1 MTFRQKLLLLFAAT
15 VLLCVAVISASVY
28 STIRRRFEQADQDR
42 ANAVAAQFRSEFGR
56 RGLEVSRKVESVAA
70 SETVQHIA
78 LEMNRGAADSG
89 GYVGQAHTL
98 AGQQHLDFL
107 ELVDYRGAIL
117 SSAQW
122 QAKFGYPE
130 AAISQ
135 TTISQATPPQAM
147 PAQTTLA
154 QATTPA
160 PAVPAGAFLKREEL
174 PDGATLGLFAVRVA
188 RVGEQPLYVIG
199 GERLDQGFLSTLDI
213 PTGTRVLLYQNLDA
227 KWNPK
232 SLLDLNG
239 PAAGVDQI
247 APLVAQV
254 RDTLEESQR
263 VIHWTSDSADAEVFH
278 AIPLTGPIFSAT
290 IQGSLNQGSPNQGSL
305 NQSPRNQSPAN
316 QSPANQQLMGVLL
329 VGSSRRPLIELQR
342 QIVSTAML
350 VGGAGIFVAVLA
362 SLWFAARVT
371 RPVVSLAEA
380 ARRVAA
386 GDLGAK
392 VEVESSD
399 ELGEL
404 AAAFNRMTEDLVQQ
418 KDRTL
423 QAERVAA
430 WRELARRLAH
440 ELKNPLFPLQV
451 TVENLMR
458 AKQKSP
464 EMFEEVFHE
473 GTATLLAEINN
484 LKTIIGRFS
493 EFSKMPQ
500 PQRRPTQ
507 VNDVVRSVLRVFHAQ
522 LRDSDR
528 VTDRVTDKEKNKIA
542 VRIELAEALPEISAD
557 PDLLHRALQNLVLN
571 AIDAMPQGGELAIRT
586 RTLDDRIELSVS
598 DTGSGLTQEEC
609 GRLFT
614 PYYTTKQHGTGLGL
628 AIVQSVVSDHGGKI
642 SVQST
647 KEKGTT
653 FRIELPCDFSA
664 YSASLR

>member
-1 MTFRQKLLLLFAAT
+1 MSFRQKLLLLFATT
-15 VLLCVAVISASVY
+15 VLLCVAVISVSVY
-28 STIRRRFEQADQDR
+28 STIRHSFEQADQDR
-42 ANAVAAQFRSEFGR
+42 ANAVAAQFQSEFQR
-56 RGLEVSRKVESVAA
+56 RGQEVARKVESVAA
-70 SETVQHIA
+70 SETVQRVA
-78 LEMNRGAADSG
+78 LDMNRGATDAG
-89 GYVGQAHTL
+89 EYVGEARRL
-98 AGQQHLDFL
+98 AGQQQLDFL
-107 ELVDYRGAIL
+107 ELVDSRGTIL

-130 AAISQ
+130 TAI
-135 TTISQATPPQAM
+135 P
-147 PAQTTLA
+147 

-160 PAVPAGAFLKREEL
+160 AGPAGAFLKREDL
-174 PDGATLGLFAVRVA
+174 PDGPTLGLFALRVA

-213 PTGTRVLLYQNLDA
+213 PAGTRVLLYQNLDA

-232 SLLDLNG
+232 LLLDLNG
-239 PAAGVDQI
+239 PAAGVDRI

-254 RDTLEESQR
+254 RDTQQESHG

-278 AIPLTGPIFSAT
+278 AIPLTGPFFNAANQSAA
-290 IQGSLNQGSPNQGSL
+290 NQGS
-305 NQSPRNQSPAN
+305 
-316 QSPANQQLMGVLL
+316 ANQQLMGILL
-329 VGSSRRPLIELQR
+329 VGSSRRPLIELER

-350 VGGAGIFVAVLA
+350 VGGVGILVAILA

-386 GDLGAK
+386 GDLNAK
-392 VEVESSD
+392 VDVESSD

-404 AAAFNRMTEDLVQQ
+404 AASFNRMTEDLLQQ

-464 EMFEEVFHE
+464 EVFEEVFQE
-473 GTATLLAEINN
+473 GTATLLSEINN
-484 LKTIIGRFS
+484 LKAIIGRFS

-500 PQRRPTQ
+500 PQHQPTQ
-507 VNDVVRSVLRVFHAQ
+507 VNDVVASVLRVFHAQ
-522 LRDSDR
+522 LQA
-528 VTDRVTDKEKNKIA
+528 KNQIT
-542 VRIELAEALPEISAD
+542 VHTQLDEALPEISAD

-571 AIDAMPQGGELAIRT
+571 AIDAMPQGGELTIRT
-586 RTLDDRIELSVS
+586 RAVGDRIEVSVS

-642 SVQST
+642 SVEST

-653 FRIELPCDFSA
+653 FRIELPCA
-664 YSASLR
+664 AQA

>member
-1 MTFRQKLLLLFAAT
+1 MSFRKKLLLLFAAT
-15 VLLCVAVISASVY
+15 VLLCVAVISVSVY
-28 STIRRRFEQADQDR
+28 STIRSSFEQANQDR
-42 ANAVAAQFRSEFGR
+42 ANAVAAQFRSEFQR
-56 RGLEVSRKVESVAA
+56 RGLEVARKVESVAA
-70 SETVQHIA
+70 SEPVQRIA
-78 LEMNRGAADSG
+78 LDMNRGATDFG
-89 GYVGQAHTL
+89 EYVSEAHAL
-98 AGQQHLDFL
+98 AGQQQLDFL
-107 ELVDYRGAIL
+107 ELVDNRGTIL

-130 AAISQ
+130 AAVAE
-135 TTISQATPPQAM
+135 ATN
-147 PAQTTLA
+147 PAA
-154 QATTPA
+154 AA
-160 PAVPAGAFLKREEL
+160 PAGAFLKREEL

-239 PAAGVDQI
+239 PAAGVDKI
-247 APLVAQV
+247 APLVEQV
-254 RDTLEESQR
+254 RDTLQESQR
-263 VIHWTSDSADAEVFH
+263 VIRWTSDSADAEVFH
-278 AIPLTGPIFSAT
+278 AIPLTGPNLTST
-290 IQGSLNQGSPNQGSL
+290 
-305 NQSPRNQSPAN
+305 NQSGAN
-316 QSPANQQLMGVLL
+316 PQLMGVLL

-350 VGGAGIFVAVLA
+350 VGGAGILVAVLA

-386 GDLGAK
+386 GDLGTK

-404 AAAFNRMTEDLVQQ
+404 AASFNRMTEDLAQQ

-473 GTATLLAEINN
+473 GTATLLAEIDN

-507 VNDVVRSVLRVFHAQ
+507 VNDVVRSVLRVFNAQ
-522 LRDSDR
+522 LQHGQLQ
-528 VTDRVTDKEKNKIA
+528 EKNQIA
-542 VRIELAEALPEISAD
+542 VRTELADALPGISAD
-557 PDLLHRALQNLVLN
+557 PDLVHRALQNLVLN

-586 RTLDDRIELSVS
+586 ATLGDRVEISVS

-609 GRLFT
+609 ERLFT

-642 SVQST
+642 SVEST

-653 FRIELPCDFSA
+653 FRIELPSEPQ
-664 YSASLR
+664 LWQTGQT

>member
-15 VLLCVAVISASVY
+15 VLVCVAVISASVY
-28 STIRRRFEQADQDR
+28 STIRRTFEQADQVR
-42 ANAVAAQFRSEFGR
+42 ANAVAAQFRSEFQR
-56 RGLEVSRKVESVAA
+56 RGLEVARKVESVAA

-78 LEMNRGAADSG
+78 LDMSRGATNPG
-89 GYVGQAHTL
+89 EYVGEAHTL
-98 AGQQHLDFL
+98 ARQQQLDFL
-107 ELVDYRGAIL
+107 ELVDDRGAIL

-130 AAISQ
+130 AALP
-135 TTISQATPPQAM
+135 QATP
-147 PAQTTLA
+147 
-154 QATTPA
+154 PA

-199 GERLDQGFLSTLDI
+199 GERLDQGFLATLDI
-213 PTGTRVLLYQNLDA
+213 PAGTRVLLYQNLDPG
-227 KWNPK
+227 WNPK

-254 RDTLEESQR
+254 RDTLQESQR

-290 IQGSLNQGSPNQGSL
+290 NQGSLNQGSL
-305 NQSPRNQSPAN
+305 NQSPAAN
-316 QSPANQQLMGVLL
+316 QSPVNQQLMGVLL

-342 QIVSTAML
+342 RIVSTAML

-386 GDLGAK
+386 GDLNAK

-404 AAAFNRMTEDLVQQ
+404 AASFNRMTEDLVQQ

-451 TVENLMR
+451 TVENLVR

-500 PQRRPTQ
+500 PQRRPTH
-507 VNDVVRSVLRVFHAQ
+507 VNDVVRSVLRVFQAQ
-522 LRDSDR
+522 LQ
-528 VTDRVTDKEKNKIA
+528 EKNQIA
-542 VRIELAEALPEISAD
+542 VRTTLAEALPEISAD
-557 PDLLHRALQNLVLN
+557 PELLHRALQNLVLN
-571 AIDAMPQGGELAIRT
+571 AIDALPQGGELAIRT
-586 RTLDDRIELSVS
+586 RNLGDRIELSVS

-642 SVQST
+642 SVEST

-653 FRIELPCDFSA
+653 FRIELPYEPQPWQFGQI
-664 YSASLR
+664 

>member
-1 MTFRQKLLLLFAAT
+1 MSFRKKLLLLFAAT
-15 VLLCVAVISASVY
+15 ILLCVAVISASVY
-28 STIRRRFEQADQDR
+28 STIRRSFEQANQDR
-42 ANAVAAQFRSEFGR
+42 ANAVAAQFRSEFQR
-56 RGLEVSRKVESVAA
+56 RGSEVVRKVESVAG
-70 SETVQHIA
+70 SETVQRIA
-78 LEMNRGAADSG
+78 LDMNRGATDFG
-89 GYVGQAHTL
+89 EYVNEAHAL
-98 AGQQHLDFL
+98 AGQQQLDFL
-107 ELVDYRGAIL
+107 ELVDNRGTIL

-130 AAISQ
+130 AAI
-135 TTISQATPPQAM
+135 PQA
-147 PAQTTLA
+147 PTPE
-154 QATTPA
+154 ATTPGA
-160 PAVPAGAFLKREEL
+160 TTSAAAGPAGAFLKREEL

-213 PTGTRVLLYQNLDA
+213 PAGTRVLLYQNLDA
-227 KWNPK
+227 KWNSK

-239 PAAGVDQI
+239 PAAGADKI
-247 APLVAQV
+247 APLVAKV
-254 RDTLEESQR
+254 RDTLQESQS

-278 AIPLTGPIFSAT
+278 AIPLTGPVFNAV
-290 IQGSLNQGSPNQGSL
+290 NQSTPNQSSTT
-305 NQSPRNQSPAN
+305 QRDP
-316 QSPANQQLMGVLL
+316 NQQLMGILL

-342 QIVSTAML
+342 QVISTAML
-350 VGGAGIFVAVLA
+350 VGGIGLLVAVLA

-404 AAAFNRMTEDLVQQ
+404 AASFNRMTEDLAQQ
-418 KDRTL
+418 RDRTL

-458 AKQKSP
+458 AKQKAP

-484 LKTIIGRFS
+484 LKTIIARFS
-493 EFSKMPQ
+493 EFSRMPQ
-500 PQRRPTQ
+500 PQRQPTQ

-522 LRDSDR
+522 LR
-528 VTDRVTDKEKNKIA
+528 VNDKEKNQIA
-542 VRIELAEALPEISAD
+542 VHTELADALPEISAD

-571 AIDAMPQGGELAIRT
+571 AIDAMPQGGDLTIRT
-586 RTLDDRIELSVS
+586 ATLGDRIALSVS
-598 DTGSGLTQEEC
+598 DTGCGLTQEEC

-642 SVQST
+642 SVEST

-664 YSASLR
+664 PSASLR

>member
-1 MTFRQKLLLLFAAT
+1 MSFRKKLLLLFAAT

-28 STIRRRFEQADQDR
+28 STIRRSFEQANQDR
-42 ANAVAAQFRSEFGR
+42 ANAIVAQFRSEFQR
-56 RGLEVSRKVESVAA
+56 RGSDVVRKIESVAA
-70 SETVQHIA
+70 GETVQRIA
-78 LEMNRGAADSG
+78 LDINRGATDSG
-89 GYVGQAHTL
+89 EYVSAAHTL
-98 AGQQHLDFL
+98 ASQQQLDFL
-107 ELVDYRGAIL
+107 ELVDYRGTIL

-130 AAISQ
+130 AAI
-135 TTISQATPPQAM
+135 P
-147 PAQTTLA
+147 
-154 QATTPA
+154 QATTPQAAAA
-160 PAVPAGAFLKREEL
+160 PPGAFLKREEL
-174 PDGATLGLFAVRVA
+174 PDGATLGLFALRTA

-213 PTGTRVLLYQNLDA
+213 PTGTRVLLYQNLDT

-239 PAAGVDQI
+239 PAAGADKI

-254 RDTLEESQR
+254 RETLQESQS
-263 VIHWTSDSADAEVFH
+263 VIRGTSDPADAEVFQ
-278 AIPLTGPIFSAT
+278 AIPLTGPTFIPA
-290 IQGSLNQGSPNQGSL
+290 IQDSTNQGS
-305 NQSPRNQSPAN
+305 
-316 QSPANQQLMGVLL
+316 ANQQLMGVLL

-342 QIVSTAML
+342 RVVSTAML
-350 VGGAGIFVAVLA
+350 VGGAGILVAVLA

-386 GDLGAK
+386 GDLNAK

-404 AAAFNRMTEDLVQQ
+404 AASFNRMTEDLVQQ

-493 EFSKMPQ
+493 EFSRMPQ

-507 VNDVVRSVLRVFHAQ
+507 VNDVVHSVLRVFHAQ
-522 LRDSDR
+522 LQIN
-528 VTDRVTDKEKNKIA
+528 DKNQIA
-542 VRIELAEALPEISAD
+542 VHTALDETLPEISAD

-571 AIDAMPQGGELAIRT
+571 AIDAMPQGGELTIRT
-586 RTLDDRIELSVS
+586 ANLGDRIDISVS
-598 DTGSGLTQEEC
+598 DTGSGLSQEEC

-642 SVQST
+642 SVEST

-653 FRIELPCDFSA
+653 FRIELP
-664 YSASLR
+664 REPQPWQTGQN

>member
-1 MTFRQKLLLLFAAT
+1 MSFRKKLLLLFAAT

-28 STIRRRFEQADQDR
+28 STIRHSFEQADQDR
-42 ANAVAAQFRSEFGR
+42 ANAVAAQFRSEFQR
-56 RGLEVSRKVESVAA
+56 RGSEVARKVEAAAA
-70 SETVQHIA
+70 SDTAQRIA
-78 LEMNRGAADSG
+78 LDMNRGATDSS
-89 GYVGQAHTL
+89 GYVGDARAL
-98 AGQQHLDFL
+98 ASQQQLDFL
-107 ELVDYRGAIL
+107 ELVDPGGTIV

-130 AAISQ
+130 AAIP
-135 TTISQATPPQAM
+135 QATI
-147 PAQTTLA
+147 TETK
-154 QATTPA
+154 TPMA
-160 PAVPAGAFLKREEL
+160 AVPAAAFLKREEL
-174 PDGATLGLFAVRVA
+174 PDGATLGLFAIRVA

-227 KWNPK
+227 KWNPQ

-239 PAAGVDQI
+239 PAAGVDKI
-247 APLVAQV
+247 APLVARV
-254 RDTLEESQR
+254 RDTLQESQG

-278 AIPLTGPIFSAT
+278 AIPLTGPVFSAPHQST
-290 IQGSLNQGSPNQGSL
+290 QSQSAANQGG
-305 NQSPRNQSPAN
+305 
-316 QSPANQQLMGVLL
+316 ANQQLMGVLL

-342 QIVSTAML
+342 RVISTAML

-371 RPVVSLAEA
+371 RPVVSLAQA

-404 AAAFNRMTEDLVQQ
+404 AASFNRMTEDLVQQ

-451 TVENLMR
+451 TVENLLR

-507 VNDVVRSVLRVFHAQ
+507 VNDLVRSVLRVFHAQ
-522 LRDSDR
+522 LQ
-528 VTDRVTDKEKNKIA
+528 EKNQIA
-542 VRIELAEALPEISAD
+542 VRPELADELPEISVD

-571 AIDAMPQGGELAIRT
+571 AIDAMPQGGELTIRT
-586 RTLDDRIELSVS
+586 ATLGDRFEISVS

-642 SVQST
+642 SVAST

-653 FRIELPCDFSA
+653 FRIELPCEPQRSA
-664 YSASLR
+664 GVLAGHDGG

>member
-1 MTFRQKLLLLFAAT
+1 MSFRKKLLLLFAAT

-28 STIRRRFEQADQDR
+28 STIRRSFEQADQDR
-42 ANAVAAQFRSEFGR
+42 ANAVAAQFRSEFQR
-56 RGLEVSRKVESVAA
+56 RGSEVARKVESVAR

-78 LEMNRGAADSG
+78 LDMNRGIGDSG
-89 GYVGQAHTL
+89 EYVSEARSL
-98 AGQQHLDFL
+98 ASQQQLDFL
-107 ELVDYRGAIL
+107 ELVDNRGTIL

-130 AAISQ
+130 AAIPL
-135 TTISQATPPQAM
+135 ATG
-147 PAQTTLA
+147 
-154 QATTPA
+154 
-160 PAVPAGAFLKREEL
+160 PAGAFLKREEL
-174 PDGATLGLFAVRVA
+174 PDSATLGLFAVRVA
-188 RVGEQPLYVIG
+188 NVGEQPLYVIG

-213 PTGTRVLLYQNLDA
+213 PAGTHVLLYQNLDA

-239 PAAGVDQI
+239 PAAGADKI
-247 APLVAQV
+247 APLVAKV
-254 RDTLEESQR
+254 RDTLQESQG

-278 AIPLTGPIFSAT
+278 AIPLTGPASTATGQSA
-290 IQGSLNQGSPNQGSL
+290 
-305 NQSPRNQSPAN
+305 AN
-316 QSPANQQLMGVLL
+316 QSGANQQLMGVLL

-350 VGGAGIFVAVLA
+350 VGGAGILVAVLA

-392 VEVESSD
+392 VDVESSD

-464 EMFEEVFHE
+464 EIFEEVFHE

-507 VNDVVRSVLRVFHAQ
+507 VNDVVRSVLNVFQAQ
-522 LRDSDR
+522 LQGNDN
-528 VTDRVTDKEKNKIA
+528 EKSQIA
-542 VRIELAEALPEISAD
+542 VRTELDQALPEISAD

-571 AIDAMPQGGELAIRT
+571 AIDAMPQGGVLAIRSET
-586 RTLDDRIELSVS
+586 MGDWIELSVS

-642 SVQST
+642 SVEST

-653 FRIELPCDFSA
+653 FRIELPRDFSA

>member
-1 MTFRQKLLLLFAAT
+1 MSFRKKLLLLFAAT

-28 STIRRRFEQADQDR
+28 STIRRSFEQANQDR
-42 ANAVAAQFRSEFGR
+42 ANAIAAQFRSEFQR
-56 RGLEVSRKVESVAA
+56 RGLEVERKIESIAA
-70 SETVQHIA
+70 SEAVQRIA
-78 LEMNRGAADSG
+78 LDMNRGATDSG
-89 GYVGQAHTL
+89 EYVSEAHTL
-98 AGQQHLDFL
+98 AGQQQLDFL
-107 ELVDYRGAIL
+107 EFVDNRGTIL

-130 AAISQ
+130 AVI
-135 TTISQATPPQAM
+135 
-147 PAQTTLA
+147 PA
-154 QATTPA
+154 ATTPA
-160 PAVPAGAFLKREEL
+160 AAAPAGAFLKREEL

-213 PTGTRVLLYQNLDA
+213 PAGTRVLLYQNLDA

-239 PAAGVDQI
+239 PAAGADRI
-247 APLVAQV
+247 APLVARV
-254 RDTLEESQR
+254 RDMLQESQG

-278 AIPLTGPIFSAT
+278 AIPLTGPDLSRAK
-290 IQGSLNQGSPNQGSL
+290 
-305 NQSPRNQSPAN
+305 QSS
-316 QSPANQQLMGVLL
+316 ANQQLMGVLL

-342 QIVSTAML
+342 QVVSTAML
-350 VGGAGIFVAVLA
+350 VGGAGILVAVLA

-404 AAAFNRMTEDLVQQ
+404 AASFNRMTEDLVQQ

-473 GTATLLAEINN
+473 GTATLLAEIDN
-484 LKTIIGRFS
+484 LKAIIGRFS

-500 PQRRPTQ
+500 PQRQPTQ

-522 LRDSDR
+522 LQ
-528 VTDRVTDKEKNKIA
+528 EKNQIA
-542 VRIELAEALPEISAD
+542 VHTELADALPEISAD
-557 PDLLHRALQNLVLN
+557 LDLLHRALQNLVLN

-586 RTLDDRIELSVS
+586 GTLGDRIEISVS

-642 SVQST
+642 SVEST

-653 FRIELPCDFSA
+653 FRIELPCEPQPQTGQT
-664 YSASLR
+664 

>member
-1 MTFRQKLLLLFAAT
+1 MSFRKKLLLLFAAT

-28 STIRRRFEQADQDR
+28 STIRGSFEKADQDR
-42 ANAVAAQFRSEFGR
+42 ANAVAAQFRAEFQR
-56 RGLEVSRKVESVAA
+56 RGLEVARKVESVAA
-70 SETVQHIA
+70 SETVQRIA
-78 LEMNRGAADSG
+78 LDINRGATNFGD
-89 GYVGQAHTL
+89 YVGEARAL
-98 AGQQHLDFL
+98 AGQQQLDFL
-107 ELVDYRGAIL
+107 ELVDNRGTIL

-130 AAISQ
+130 AAISEF
-135 TTISQATPPQAM
+135 TT
-147 PAQTTLA
+147 A
-154 QATTPA
+154 QALTAAGAA
-160 PAVPAGAFLKREEL
+160 PGGAFLKREEL

-188 RVGEQPLYVIG
+188 RVGEQPLYAIG
-199 GERLDQGFLSTLDI
+199 GERLDQGFLATLEI
-213 PTGTRVLLYQNLDA
+213 PAGTRVLLYQNLDA
-227 KWNPK
+227 KWNPA

-239 PAAGVDQI
+239 PAAGVDNF
-247 APLVAQV
+247 APLVERV
-254 RDTLEESQR
+254 RNTLQESQD
-263 VIHWTSDSADAEVFH
+263 VIHWTADSADAEVFH
-278 AIPLTGPIFSAT
+278 GIPLTGS
-290 IQGSLNQGSPNQGSL
+290 NQNGAG
-305 NQSPRNQSPAN
+305 QSST
-316 QSPANQQLMGVLL
+316 NQQLMGVLL

-342 QIVSTAML
+342 QIVSTGLL
-350 VGGAGIFVAVLA
+350 VGGVGIIVAVLA

-371 RPVVSLAEA
+371 RPVVSLAQA

-386 GDLGAK
+386 GDFGAK

-404 AAAFNRMTEDLVQQ
+404 AASFNRMTEDLVAQ

-458 AKQKSP
+458 ARQKSP
-464 EMFEEVFHE
+464 EMFEEVFRE
-473 GTATLLAEINN
+473 GTATLLTEINH

-500 PQRRPTQ
+500 PERRPTQ
-507 VNDVVRSVLRVFHAQ
+507 VNDVVRSVLRVFQAQ
-522 LRDSDR
+522 LQ
-528 VTDRVTDKEKNKIA
+528 EKGQIA
-542 VRIELAEALPEISAD
+542 VHTELDEDLPEISAD

-571 AIDAMPQGGELAIRT
+571 AIDAMPQGGKLTIRT
-586 RTLDDRIELSVS
+586 ATLGERVEISVS
-598 DTGSGLTQEEC
+598 DTGSGLTPEEC
-609 GRLFT
+609 ERLFT

-642 SVQST
+642 TVEST

-653 FRIELPCDFSA
+653 FRIELP
-664 YSASLR
+664 RKPI

>member
-1 MTFRQKLLLLFAAT
+1 MSFRKKLLLLFAAT

-28 STIRRRFEQADQDR
+28 STIRRSFEQADQDR
-42 ANAVAAQFRSEFGR
+42 ANAVAAQFRSEFQR
-56 RGLEVSRKVESVAA
+56 RGSEVARKVESVAA
-70 SETVQHIA
+70 SEPVQRIA
-78 LEMNRGAADSG
+78 LDINRGATDSG
-89 GYVGQAHTL
+89 QYVGAAHTL
-98 AGQQHLDFL
+98 AGQQQLDFL
-107 ELVDYRGAIL
+107 ELVDSRGTIL

-130 AAISQ
+130 VAIPQ
-135 TTISQATPPQAM
+135 T
-147 PAQTTLA
+147 A

-160 PAVPAGAFLKREEL
+160 AAVPAGAFLKREEL
-174 PDGATLGLFAVRVA
+174 PDGPTLGLFAVRVA

-213 PTGTRVLLYQNLDA
+213 PAGTRVLLYQNLDA

-239 PAAGVDQI
+239 PAAGAGKI
-247 APLVAQV
+247 APLVAKV
-254 RDTLEESQR
+254 RDTLQESQD
-263 VIHWTSDSADAEVFH
+263 VIHWTSDAADAEVFH
-278 AIPLTGPIFSAT
+278 AIPLTGPIFSAVN
-290 IQGSLNQGSPNQGSL
+290 SNPSS
-305 NQSPRNQSPAN
+305 AN
-316 QSPANQQLMGVLL
+316 PSGANQQLMGTLL
-329 VGSSRRPLIELQR
+329 VGTSRRPLIELQR
-342 QIVSTAML
+342 RVVSTAML
-350 VGGAGIFVAVLA
+350 VGGVGILVSVLA

-392 VEVESSD
+392 VDVESSD

-404 AAAFNRMTEDLVQQ
+404 AASFNRMTEDLAQQ

-473 GTATLLAEINN
+473 GTATLLAEIDN
-484 LKTIIGRFS
+484 LKTIVGRFS
-493 EFSKMPQ
+493 EFSRMPQ
-500 PQRRPTQ
+500 PQRQPTQ
-507 VNDVVRSVLRVFHAQ
+507 LNDVVRSVLRVFHAQ
-522 LRDSDR
+522 LQ
-528 VTDRVTDKEKNKIA
+528 DKDKNQIA
-542 VRIELAEALPEISAD
+542 VHTELAEALPEISAD

-571 AIDAMPQGGELAIRT
+571 AIDAMPQGGELTIRT
-586 RTLDDRIELSVS
+586 GNLGDRVELLVS

-642 SVQST
+642 SVEST

-653 FRIELPCDFSA
+653 FRIELPCEPQRSA
-664 YSASLR
+664 GVLAGHDGA

>member
-1 MTFRQKLLLLFAAT
+1 MSFRKKLLLLFAAT

-28 STIRRRFEQADQDR
+28 STIRRSFEQASQDR
-42 ANAVAAQFRSEFGR
+42 ANAIAAQFRSEFQR
-56 RGLEVSRKVESVAA
+56 RGSEIARKVESVAA
-70 SETVQHIA
+70 GETVQHLA
-78 LEMNRGAADSG
+78 LDMNPGGTDSG
-89 GYVGQAHTL
+89 DYVSSPHTL
-98 AGQQHLDFL
+98 AGQQQLDFL
-107 ELVDYRGAIL
+107 ELVDNRGTIL

-130 AAISQ
+130 AAI
-135 TTISQATPPQAM
+135 PQA
-147 PAQTTLA
+147 AA
-154 QATTPA
+154 AR
-160 PAVPAGAFLKREEL
+160 AGAFLKREEL
-174 PDGATLGLFAVRVA
+174 PDGATLGLFAVQTA
-188 RVGEQPLYVIG
+188 RVGDQPLYVIG

-213 PTGTRVLLYQNLDA
+213 PTGTRVLLYQNLDT

-239 PAAGVDQI
+239 PAAGADKI

-254 RDTLEESQR
+254 RDSLQESQG

-278 AIPLTGPIFSAT
+278 AIPLTGPVLSSA
-290 IQGSLNQGSPNQGSL
+290 NQ
-305 NQSPRNQSPAN
+305 RPAN
-316 QSPANQQLMGVLL
+316 QSGANQRLMGVLL

-342 QIVSTAML
+342 QVVSTAML
-350 VGGAGIFVAVLA
+350 VGGAGILVAVLA

-386 GDLGAK
+386 GDLGTK

-404 AAAFNRMTEDLVQQ
+404 AASFNRMTEDLVQQ

-473 GTATLLAEINN
+473 GTATLLAEIDN
-484 LKTIIGRFS
+484 LKTIVGRFS
-493 EFSKMPQ
+493 EFSRMPQ
-500 PQRRPTQ
+500 PQRQPTQ
-507 VNDVVRSVLRVFHAQ
+507 VNEVVRSVLRVFHAQ
-522 LRDSDR
+522 LRGNDN
-528 VTDRVTDKEKNKIA
+528 DKEKNQISVHTK
-542 VRIELAEALPEISAD
+542 LAEALPEISAD

-571 AIDAMPQGGELAIRT
+571 AIDAMPQGGVLAIRT
-586 RTLDDRIELSVS
+586 ATLGDRIEISVS
-598 DTGSGLTQEEC
+598 DTGSGLTPEEC

-642 SVQST
+642 SVEST

-664 YSASLR
+664 HSASLR

>member
-1 MTFRQKLLLLFAAT
+1 MTFRKKLLLLFAAT
-15 VLLCVAVISASVY
+15 VLLCVGVISASVY
-28 STIRRRFEQADQDR
+28 STIRRSFERADQDR
-42 ANAVAAQFRSEFGR
+42 ANAVAAQFRSEFQR
-56 RGLEVSRKVESVAA
+56 RGQEVARKVESVAA
-70 SETVQHIA
+70 GETVQRIA
-78 LEMNRGAADSG
+78 LDMNRGATDSG
-89 GYVGQAHTL
+89 EHVSEARAL
-98 AGQQHLDFL
+98 AAQQQLDFL
-107 ELVDYRGAIL
+107 ELVDSRGTIL

-130 AAISQ
+130 AAV
-135 TTISQATPPQAM
+135 
-147 PAQTTLA
+147 PAAAGT
-154 QATTPA
+154 
-160 PAVPAGAFLKREEL
+160 AGAFLKREEL
-174 PDGATLGLFAVRVA
+174 PEGATLGLFAVRVA

-239 PAAGVDQI
+239 SAAGVDKI
-247 APLVAQV
+247 APLVAKV
-254 RDTLEESQR
+254 RDTLQESQG
-263 VIHWTSDSADAEVFH
+263 VIRWTADSADAEVFH
-278 AIPLTGPIFSAT
+278 AIPLTGPVLNSVNPSAPN
-290 IQGSLNQGSPNQGSL
+290 LNS
-305 NQSPRNQSPAN
+305 AN
-316 QSPANQQLMGVLL
+316 QNLTNQNLPNPSTANQQLLCVLL

-342 QIVSTAML
+342 QVVSTAML
-350 VGGAGIFVAVLA
+350 VGGVGILVAVLT

-371 RPVVSLAEA
+371 RPVESLAEA

-386 GDLGAK
+386 GDLATK

-404 AAAFNRMTEDLVQQ
+404 AASFNRMTEDLAQQ
-418 KDRTL
+418 KERTL

-473 GTATLLAEINN
+473 GTATLLAEIDN
-484 LKTIIGRFS
+484 LKTIVARFS

-500 PQRRPTQ
+500 PQRHSTQ
-507 VNDVVRSVLRVFHAQ
+507 VNEVVRSVLRVFHAQ
-522 LRDSDR
+522 LE
-528 VTDRVTDKEKNKIA
+528 EKNQIA
-542 VRIELAEALPEISAD
+542 VRTELADPLPEISAD

-571 AIDAMPQGGELAIRT
+571 AIDAMPQGGALTIRT
-586 RTLDDRIELSVS
+586 ATLGDRIEISVT
-598 DTGSGLTQEEC
+598 DTGSGLTPEEC

-642 SVQST
+642 SVEST
-647 KEKGTT
+647 KEKGTA

-664 YSASLR
+664 HSASLR

>member
-1 MTFRQKLLLLFAAT
+1 MSFRKKLLLLFSAT

-28 STIRRRFEQADQDR
+28 ETIRRSFEQANQER
-42 ANAVAAQFRSEFGR
+42 ANTIAAEFRSEFQR
-56 RGLEVSRKVESVAA
+56 RGSEVVRKVNVIAT

-78 LEMNRGAADSG
+78 LDMSRGTADTS
-89 GYVGQAHTL
+89 GYVSEARSL
-98 AGQQHLDFL
+98 AGQQQLDFL
-107 ELVDYRGAIL
+107 ELVDNRGVII

-122 QAKFGYPE
+122 EAKFGYPE
-130 AAISQ
+130 VVISE
-135 TTISQATPPQAM
+135 
-147 PAQTTLA
+147 
-154 QATTPA
+154 TTPREGTKSA
-160 PAVPAGAFLKREEL
+160 FVSTSEAFLKREEL
-174 PDGATLGLFAVRVA
+174 PDGATLGLFAVSASRVDQ
-188 RVGEQPLYVIG
+188 ESLYVIG

-213 PTGTRVLLYQNLDA
+213 PSGTRVMLYQNLDV
-227 KWNPK
+227 KWDAK

-239 PAAGVDQI
+239 PAAGAERI
-247 APLVAQV
+247 APLIAKV
-254 RDTLEESQR
+254 RETRQESQD
-263 VIHWTSDSADAEVFH
+263 VILWTSDPADAEVLH
-278 AIPLTGPIFSAT
+278 AIPLTGPTTIGDRRTTENHAAEKDTPNLSAPT
-290 IQGSLNQGSPNQGSL
+290 
-305 NQSPRNQSPAN
+305 
-316 QSPANQQLMGVLL
+316 QQLLGVLL
-329 VGSSRRPLIELQR
+329 VGSARRPLIELQR
-342 QIVSTAML
+342 QIISTALL
-350 VGGAGIFVAVLA
+350 VGGVGILIAIVA

-392 VEVESSD
+392 VDVESND

-404 AAAFNRMTEDLVQQ
+404 ATAFNRMTEDLVQQ
-418 KDRTL
+418 KDRAV

-464 EMFEEVFHE
+464 EIFEEVFHE

-493 EFSKMPQ
+493 EFSRMPQ

-507 VNDVVRSVLRVFHAQ
+507 INDVVRSVLRVFHAQ
-522 LRDSDR
+522 LQ
-528 VTDRVTDKEKNKIA
+528 EKNQIA
-542 VRIELAEALPEISAD
+542 VHIELAGTLPEISAD

-571 AIDAMPQGGELAIRT
+571 AIDAMPEGGKLTIRT
-586 RTLDDRIELSVS
+586 FTLGDSVALSVS
-598 DTGSGLTQEEC
+598 DTGSGLTPEEC
-609 GRLFT
+609 ERLFT

-642 SVQST
+642 SVEST
-647 KEKGTT
+647 KETGTT
-653 FRIELPCDFSA
+653 FRVELPRADNI
-664 YSASLR
+664 

>member
-28 STIRRRFEQADQDR
+28 STIRRGFEQADQDR
-42 ANAVAAQFRSEFGR
+42 GNAVAAQFRSEFQR
-56 RGLEVSRKVESVAA
+56 RGLEVARKVESVAA

-78 LEMNRGAADSG
+78 LEMNRGATDSG
-89 GYVGQAHTL
+89 ECVGQAHTL

-135 TTISQATPPQAM
+135 ATPPQAT
-147 PAQTTLA
+147 PA

-213 PTGTRVLLYQNLDA
+213 PAGTRVLLYQNLDA

-254 RDTLEESQR
+254 RDTLQESQR
-263 VIHWTSDSADAEVFH
+263 VIHWTSDSADNEVFH

-290 IQGSLNQGSPNQGSL
+290 NQSSLNQGSPNQGSP
-305 NQSPRNQSPAN
+305 NQSSPNQSR
-316 QSPANQQLMGVLL
+316 ANQQLMGVLL

-350 VGGAGIFVAVLA
+350 VGGGGIFVAVLA

-404 AAAFNRMTEDLVQQ
+404 AASFNRMTEDLVQQ

-473 GTATLLAEINN
+473 GTATLLAEIDN

-500 PQRRPTQ
+500 PQRQPTQ
-507 VNDVVRSVLRVFHAQ
+507 VNEVVRSVLRVFQAQ
-522 LRDSDR
+522 LQ
-528 VTDRVTDKEKNKIA
+528 EKNQIS
-542 VRIELAEALPEISAD
+542 VHTELAEALPEISAD
-557 PDLLHRALQNLVLN
+557 PDLLHRALQNPVLN

-586 RTLDDRIELSVS
+586 ATVGDRIEISVS
-598 DTGSGLTQEEC
+598 DTGSGLTPEEC
-609 GRLFT
+609 VRLFT
-614 PYYTTKQHGTGLGL
+614 PYYTTKQHGTGMGL

-642 SVQST
+642 SVEST

-653 FRIELPCDFSA
+653 FRIELP
-664 YSASLR
+664 REPQPWQTT

>member
-1 MTFRQKLLLLFAAT
+1 MSFRQKLLLLFAAT

-28 STIRRRFEQADQDR
+28 STIRRSFEKADQER
-42 ANAVAAQFRSEFGR
+42 ANAVAAQFQSEFQR
-56 RGLEVSRKVESVAA
+56 RGSEVARKVESVAA
-70 SETVQHIA
+70 GETVQRIA
-78 LEMNRGAADSG
+78 VDMNRGAADPADFVSD
-89 GYVGQAHTL
+89 ARIL
-98 AGQQHLDFL
+98 AGQQQLDFL
-107 ELVDYRGAIL
+107 ELVDSRGHIL

-130 AAISQ
+130 AAISEKM
-135 TTISQATPPQAM
+135 ISE
-147 PAQTTLA
+147 
-154 QATTPA
+154 ATTSEA
-160 PAVPAGAFLKREEL
+160 PPAGAFLKREEL
-174 PDGATLGLFAVRVA
+174 PNGATLGLFAVRVV
-188 RVGEQPLYVIG
+188 RMGEQPLYVIG

-213 PTGTRVLLYQNLDA
+213 PAGTRVLLYQNLDV
-227 KWNPK
+227 KWNPQ

-239 PAAGVDQI
+239 PAAGVDKI
-247 APLVAQV
+247 APLVAKV
-254 RDTLEESQR
+254 RDTLQESQS
-263 VIHWTSDSADAEVFH
+263 VIHWTSDPADAEVFH
-278 AIPLTGPIFSAT
+278 AIPMTGPNVGTSK
-290 IQGSLNQGSPNQGSL
+290 QG
-305 NQSPRNQSPAN
+305 AM
-316 QSPANQQLMGVLL
+316 NQQLLGVLL
-329 VGSSRRPLIELQR
+329 VGSSRRPLIELER

-350 VGGAGIFVAVLA
+350 VGGVGILVAILA

-386 GDLGAK
+386 GDLGTK

-404 AAAFNRMTEDLVQQ
+404 ATAFNRMTEDLAQQ

-451 TVENLMR
+451 TVENLLR
-458 AKQKSP
+458 AKQKAP
-464 EMFEEVFHE
+464 EMFEEVFQE
-473 GTATLLAEINN
+473 STATLLAEIDN

-500 PQRRPTQ
+500 PQRRSTQ
-507 VNDVVRSVLRVFHAQ
+507 LNDVVASVLRVFHAQ
-522 LRDSDR
+522 LQAD
-528 VTDRVTDKEKNKIA
+528 DKQKNQIA
-542 VRIELAEALPEISAD
+542 VHTELAATLPEISAD

-571 AIDAMPQGGELAIRT
+571 AIDAMPQGGVLTIRT
-586 RTLDDRIELSVS
+586 ATLGDRIELSVS
-598 DTGSGLTQEEC
+598 DTGSGLTSEEC
-609 GRLFT
+609 ERLFT

-642 SVQST
+642 SVAST

-653 FRIELPCDFSA
+653 FRIELPRDFSA
-664 YSASLR
+664 HSASLR

>member
-1 MTFRQKLLLLFAAT
+1 MSFRKKLLLLFAAT
-15 VLLCVAVISASVY
+15 VLLCVAVISVSVY
-28 STIRRRFEQADQDR
+28 STIRSSFEQANQDR
-42 ANAVAAQFRSEFGR
+42 ANAVAAQFRSEFQR
-56 RGLEVSRKVESVAA
+56 RGLEVARKVESVAA
-70 SETVQHIA
+70 SEPVQRIA
-78 LEMNRGAADSG
+78 LDMNRGATDFG
-89 GYVGQAHTL
+89 EYVSEAHAL
-98 AGQQHLDFL
+98 AGQQRLDFL
-107 ELVDYRGAIL
+107 ELVDNRGTIL

-130 AAISQ
+130 AAVPE
-135 TTISQATPPQAM
+135 ATN
-147 PAQTTLA
+147 PAA
-154 QATTPA
+154 AA
-160 PAVPAGAFLKREEL
+160 PAGAFLKREEL

-188 RVGEQPLYVIG
+188 RIGEQPLYVIG

-239 PAAGVDQI
+239 SAAGADKI
-247 APLVAQV
+247 APLVARV
-254 RDTLEESQR
+254 RETLQETQGA
-263 VIHWTSDSADAEVFH
+263 IYWTSDSADAEVFH
-278 AIPLTGPIFSAT
+278 AIPLTGPNLTST
-290 IQGSLNQGSPNQGSL
+290 
-305 NQSPRNQSPAN
+305 NQSGAN
-316 QSPANQQLMGVLL
+316 PQLMGVLL

-350 VGGAGIFVAVLA
+350 VGGAGILVAVLA

-386 GDLGAK
+386 GDLGTK

-404 AAAFNRMTEDLVQQ
+404 AASFNRMTEDLAQQ

-473 GTATLLAEINN
+473 GTATLLAEIDN

-507 VNDVVRSVLRVFHAQ
+507 VNDVVRSVLRVFNAQ
-522 LRDSDR
+522 LQHGQLQ
-528 VTDRVTDKEKNKIA
+528 EKNQIA
-542 VRIELAEALPEISAD
+542 VRTELADALPEISAD
-557 PDLLHRALQNLVLN
+557 PDLLHRALQNLLLN

-586 RTLDDRIELSVS
+586 ATLGDRVEISVS

-609 GRLFT
+609 ERLFT

-642 SVQST
+642 SVEST

-653 FRIELPCDFSA
+653 FRIELPSEPQ
-664 YSASLR
+664 LWQTGQT

>member
-15 VLLCVAVISASVY
+15 VLVCVAVISASVY
-28 STIRRRFEQADQDR
+28 STIRRTFERADRDR
-42 ANAVAAQFRSEFGR
+42 ANAVAAQFQSEFQR
-56 RGLEVSRKVESVAA
+56 RGREVSNKVESLAA
-70 SETVQHIA
+70 GEIVQRIA
-78 LEMNRGAADSG
+78 LEMNRGVTDSG
-89 GYVGQAHTL
+89 EYVGQAQTL
-98 AGQQHLDFL
+98 ARQQHLDFL

-135 TTISQATPPQAM
+135 TTISQAASPQAT
-147 PAQTTLA
+147 AA
-154 QATTPA
+154 QATPPA

-188 RVGEQPLYVIG
+188 RVGEQPLYVVG
-199 GERLDQGFLSTLDI
+199 GERLDQGFLATLDI
-213 PTGTRVLLYQNLDA
+213 PAGTRVLLYQNLDA

-254 RDTLEESQR
+254 RETLQESQR
-263 VIHWTSDSADAEVFH
+263 VIHWTSDAADAEVFH
-278 AIPLTGPIFSAT
+278 AIPLTGPIFGAT
-290 IQGSLNQGSPNQGSL
+290 NQSSTNQGSTNQAS
-305 NQSPRNQSPAN
+305 AN
-316 QSPANQQLMGVLL
+316 QSPANQQLMAVLL

-342 QIVSTAML
+342 QIVSTALL

-380 ARRVAA
+380 ARRVAL

-404 AAAFNRMTEDLVQQ
+404 AASFNRMTEDLVQQ

-473 GTATLLAEINN
+473 GTATLLAEIDN

-522 LRDSDR
+522 LRESDR
-528 VTDRVTDKEKNKIA
+528 DSDRVTDKEKNKIA
-542 VRIELAEALPEISAD
+542 VRTELAEALPEISAD

-571 AIDAMPQGGELAIRT
+571 AIDAMPQGGELTIRT
-586 RTLDDRIELSVS
+586 ATLGDRIELSVS

-642 SVQST
+642 SVAST

-653 FRIELPCDFSA
+653 FRIELPREPQPWQSGQT
-664 YSASLR
+664 

>member
-1 MTFRQKLLLLFAAT
+1 MSFRKKLLLLFAAT

-28 STIRRRFEQADQDR
+28 STIRRSFEQADQDR
-42 ANAVAAQFRSEFGR
+42 ANAVAAQFRSEFQR
-56 RGLEVSRKVESVAA
+56 RGSEVVRKVGSVAA
-70 SETVQHIA
+70 SETVQRMA
-78 LEMNRGAADSG
+78 LDIDRGVTDSG
-89 GYVGQAHTL
+89 EYVGEARTL
-98 AGQQHLDFL
+98 AAQQQLDFL
-107 ELVDYRGAIL
+107 ELVDYRGTIL

-130 AAISQ
+130 TAISEA
-135 TTISQATPPQAM
+135 ATAD
-147 PAQTTLA
+147 
-154 QATTPA
+154 
-160 PAVPAGAFLKREEL
+160 PAGAFLKREEL
-174 PDGATLGLFAVRVA
+174 PEGATLGLFAVRVA
-188 RVGEQPLYVIG
+188 RIGEQPFYVIG

-227 KWNPK
+227 KWNPR

-239 PAAGVDQI
+239 PAAGVDKLSFLI
-247 APLVAQV
+247 AKV
-254 RDTLEESQR
+254 RDTSQESQA
-263 VIHWTSDSADAEVFH
+263 VIHWTSDPADAEVFH
-278 AIPLTGPIFSAT
+278 AIPLTGPIFNTANRSAE
-290 IQGSLNQGSPNQGSL
+290 
-305 NQSPRNQSPAN
+305 
-316 QSPANQQLMGVLL
+316 NQQLMGILL

-342 QIVSTAML
+342 QVISTAML
-350 VGGAGIFVAVLA
+350 VGGIGILISVLT

-386 GDLGAK
+386 GDLAAK

-404 AAAFNRMTEDLVQQ
+404 AVSFNRMTEDLAQQ

-484 LKTIIGRFS
+484 LKTIIARFS
-493 EFSKMPQ
+493 EFSRMPQ
-500 PQRRPTQ
+500 PQRQPTQ
-507 VNDVVRSVLRVFHAQ
+507 VNEVVRSVLRVFQAQ
-522 LRDSDR
+522 LQGN
-528 VTDRVTDKEKNKIA
+528 KNQIA
-542 VRIELAEALPEISAD
+542 VSLELAEALPEISAD

-571 AIDAMPQGGELAIRT
+571 AIDAMPEGGELTIRT
-586 RTLDDRIELSVS
+586 TTLGDRIEIAVS

-642 SVQST
+642 SVEST
-647 KEKGTT
+647 KEQGTT
-653 FRIELPCDFSA
+653 FRIELPCEPPHWRTGP
-664 YSASLR
+664 L

>member
-1 MTFRQKLLLLFAAT
+1 MSFRKKLLLLFAAT

-28 STIRRRFEQADQDR
+28 GTIRRSFEQANQDR
-42 ANAVAAQFRSEFGR
+42 ANAIAAQFRSEFQR
-56 RGLEVSRKVESVAA
+56 RGSEVVRKVESVAA
-70 SETVQHIA
+70 GETVQRIA
-78 LEMNRGAADSG
+78 LDLNRGATDSG
-89 GYVGQAHTL
+89 EYVSAAHTL
-98 AGQQHLDFL
+98 AGQQQLDFL
-107 ELVDYRGAIL
+107 ELVDNRVTIL

-122 QAKFGYPE
+122 PAKFGYPE
-130 AAISQ
+130 AAL
-135 TTISQATPPQAM
+135 PQA
-147 PAQTTLA
+147 AA
-154 QATTPA
+154 A
-160 PAVPAGAFLKREEL
+160 PAGAFLKREEL
-174 PDGATLGLFAVRVA
+174 PDGATLGLFAVRTA

-213 PTGTRVLLYQNLDA
+213 PTGTRVLLYQNLDT

-239 PAAGVDQI
+239 AAAGADKI
-247 APLVAQV
+247 APLVAEV
-254 RDTLEESQR
+254 RNTLQESES
-263 VIHWTSDSADAEVFH
+263 VIHWTSDPADAEVFH
-278 AIPLTGPIFSAT
+278 ALPLTGPN
-290 IQGSLNQGSPNQGSL
+290 LNAV
-305 NQSPRNQSPAN
+305 NQSAAN
-316 QSPANQQLMGVLL
+316 QTGANQQLMGVLL

-342 QIVSTAML
+342 QVVSTAML
-350 VGGAGIFVAVLA
+350 VGGAGILVAVLA

-371 RPVVSLAEA
+371 RPVVSLADA

-404 AAAFNRMTEDLVQQ
+404 AASFNRMTEDLVQQ

-493 EFSKMPQ
+493 EFSRMPQ

-507 VNDVVRSVLRVFHAQ
+507 VNDVVRSVLRVFQAQ
-522 LRDSDR
+522 LQ
-528 VTDRVTDKEKNKIA
+528 EKNQIH
-542 VRIELAEALPEISAD
+542 VRTELADALPEISAD

-586 RTLDDRIELSVS
+586 ATLGDRIEISVS

-609 GRLFT
+609 RRLFT

-642 SVQST
+642 SVEST

-653 FRIELPCDFSA
+653 FRIELP
-664 YSASLR
+664 REPQPWQTGQN

>member
-1 MTFRQKLLLLFAAT
+1 MSFRKKLLLLFAAT
-15 VLLCVAVISASVY
+15 VLLCVAVISVSVY
-28 STIRRRFEQADQDR
+28 STIRRSFEQASQDR
-42 ANAVAAQFRSEFGR
+42 ANAVAAQFRSEFQR
-56 RGLEVSRKVESVAA
+56 RGSEVARKVQSVAA
-70 SETVQHIA
+70 SETVQRIA
-78 LEMNRGAADSG
+78 LDMNRGTTDSG
-89 GYVGQAHTL
+89 GYVGEARAL
-98 AGQQHLDFL
+98 AGQQQLDFL
-107 ELVDYRGAIL
+107 ELVDSRGTIL

-122 QAKFGYPE
+122 EAKFGYPE
-130 AAISQ
+130 AA
-135 TTISQATPPQAM
+135 
-147 PAQTTLA
+147 
-154 QATTPA
+154 
-160 PAVPAGAFLKREEL
+160 VPGGAGQAGAFLKREEL
-174 PDGATLGLFAVRVA
+174 PNGATLGLFALRVA

-213 PTGTRVLLYQNLDA
+213 PDGTRVLLYQNLDA

-232 SLLDLNG
+232 TLLDLNG

-254 RDTLEESQR
+254 RDTLHESQR

-278 AIPLTGPIFSAT
+278 AIPLTGPVFNAA
-290 IQGSLNQGSPNQGSL
+290 NPNA
-305 NQSPRNQSPAN
+305 AN
-316 QSPANQQLMGVLL
+316 PSVADRQLMGVLL
-329 VGSSRRPLIELQR
+329 VGSSRRPLIELQK

-350 VGGAGIFVAVLA
+350 VGGAGILVAVLA

-371 RPVVSLAEA
+371 RPVVSLAQA

-404 AAAFNRMTEDLVQQ
+404 ASSFNRMTEDLVQQ

-440 ELKNPLFPLQV
+440 ELKNPFFPLQV

-464 EMFEEVFHE
+464 EVFEEVFQE
-473 GTATLLAEINN
+473 GTATLLAEIDN

-493 EFSKMPQ
+493 EFSRMPQ

-507 VNDVVRSVLRVFHAQ
+507 VNIVVASVLRVFHAQ
-522 LRDSDR
+522 LRDN
-528 VTDRVTDKEKNKIA
+528 DKEKNRIS
-542 VRIELAEALPEISAD
+542 VRTELAEALPEISAD

-571 AIDAMPQGGELAIRT
+571 AIDAMPQGGDLTIRT
-586 RTLDDRIELSVS
+586 ATLGDRIELSVS
-598 DTGSGLTQEEC
+598 DTGSGLTSEEC
-609 GRLFT
+609 ERLFT
-614 PYYTTKQHGTGLGL
+614 PYYTTKQYGTGLGL

-642 SVQST
+642 SVAST

-664 YSASLR
+664 HSVSLR

>member
-1 MTFRQKLLLLFAAT
+1 MYL
-15 VLLCVAVISASVY
+15 
-28 STIRRRFEQADQDR
+28 
-42 ANAVAAQFRSEFGR
+42 
-56 RGLEVSRKVESVAA
+56 
-70 SETVQHIA
+70 
-78 LEMNRGAADSG
+78 
-89 GYVGQAHTL
+89 
-98 AGQQHLDFL
+98 
-107 ELVDYRGAIL
+107 
-117 SSAQW
+117 
-122 QAKFGYPE
+122 
-130 AAISQ
+130 
-135 TTISQATPPQAM
+135 
-147 PAQTTLA
+147 
-154 QATTPA
+154 
-160 PAVPAGAFLKREEL
+160 
-174 PDGATLGLFAVRVA
+174 
-188 RVGEQPLYVIG
+188 IG

-213 PTGTRVLLYQNLDA
+213 PAGTRVLLYQNLDT

-239 PAAGVDQI
+239 PAAGADKV
-247 APLVAQV
+247 ASLVARV
-254 RDTLEESQR
+254 RDTQQESQS
-263 VIHWTSDSADAEVFH
+263 VIHWTSDSADDEVFH
-278 AIPLTGPIFSAT
+278 AIPLTGPVFNATSQSAA
-290 IQGSLNQGSPNQGSL
+290 
-305 NQSPRNQSPAN
+305 NQSLLNQSPAN
-316 QSPANQQLMGVLL
+316 QGGASQQLMGVLL

-342 QIVSTAML
+342 QVVSTAML
-350 VGGAGIFVAVLA
+350 VGGAGILVAVLA

-404 AAAFNRMTEDLVQQ
+404 AASFNRMTEDLVQQ

-458 AKQKSP
+458 AKRKSP

-484 LKTIIGRFS
+484 LKTIVGRFS
-493 EFSKMPQ
+493 EFSRMPQ

-507 VNDVVRSVLRVFHAQ
+507 VNDVVQTVLRVFHAQ
-522 LRDSDR
+522 LQ
-528 VTDRVTDKEKNKIA
+528 EKNRIA
-542 VRIELAEALPEISAD
+542 VRTELADALPEISAD

-571 AIDAMPQGGELAIRT
+571 AIDAMPQGGELTIRT
-586 RTLDDRIELSVS
+586 GTIGARVEISVS

-642 SVQST
+642 SVEST
-647 KEKGTT
+647 KEKGAT
-653 FRIELPCDFSA
+653 FRMELPCEPQPWQTA
-664 YSASLR
+664 QN

>member
-1 MTFRQKLLLLFAAT
+1 MSFRQKLLLLFAAT

-28 STIRRRFEQADQDR
+28 STIRRTFEQADQDR
-42 ANAVAAQFRSEFGR
+42 ANAVAAQFRSEFQR
-56 RGLEVSRKVESVAA
+56 RGREVSSKVESVAA
-70 SETVQHIA
+70 SDTVQHIA
-78 LEMNRGAADSG
+78 LEMNRGATDSG
-89 GYVGQAHTL
+89 EYVAQAHTL

-135 TTISQATPPQAM
+135 ATP
-147 PAQTTLA
+147 A
-154 QATTPA
+154 QAATPA
-160 PAVPAGAFLKREEL
+160 PVIPAGAFLKREEL

-213 PTGTRVLLYQNLDA
+213 PAGTRVLLYQNLDA

-254 RDTLEESQR
+254 CDTLQESQR
-263 VIHWTSDSADAEVFH
+263 VIHWASDSADTEVFH

-290 IQGSLNQGSPNQGSL
+290 NQSSTDQGSLNQGS
-305 NQSPRNQSPAN
+305 NQSPAN
-316 QSPANQQLMGVLL
+316 QSPATQQLMGVLL

-371 RPVVSLAEA
+371 RPVASLAEA

-404 AAAFNRMTEDLVQQ
+404 AASFNRMTEDLVQQ

-458 AKQKSP
+458 AKQRSP

-473 GTATLLAEINN
+473 GTATLLAEIDH

-507 VNDVVRSVLRVFHAQ
+507 VNDVAHSVLRVFQAQ
-522 LRDSDR
+522 LQDH
-528 VTDRVTDKEKNKIA
+528 DKEKNRIV
-542 VRIELAEALPEISAD
+542 VRTELAEALPEISAD

-571 AIDAMPQGGELAIRT
+571 AIDALPQGGELAIRT
-586 RTLDDRIELSVS
+586 RDLGDRIELSVS
-598 DTGSGLTQEEC
+598 DTGCGLTQEEC

-642 SVQST
+642 SVEST

-653 FRIELPCDFSA
+653 FRIELP
-664 YSASLR
+664 REPQPWQVGQT

>member
-1 MTFRQKLLLLFAAT
+1 MRFRKKLLLLFAAT
-15 VLLCVAVISASVY
+15 ILLCVAVISASVY
-28 STIRRRFEQADQDR
+28 STIRRSFEQANQDR
-42 ANAVAAQFRSEFGR
+42 ANAVAAQFRSEFQR
-56 RGLEVSRKVESVAA
+56 RGSEVVRKVESVAG
-70 SETVQHIA
+70 SEIVQRIA
-78 LEMNRGAADSG
+78 LDMNRGATDFG
-89 GYVGQAHTL
+89 EYVSEAHAL
-98 AGQQHLDFL
+98 AGQQQLDFL
-107 ELVDYRGAIL
+107 ELVDNRGTIL

-130 AAISQ
+130 AAIPHAP
-135 TTISQATPPQAM
+135 TPEAATPG
-147 PAQTTLA
+147 
-154 QATTPA
+154 ATTS
-160 PAVPAGAFLKREEL
+160 AVAGPAGAFLKREDL
-174 PDGATLGLFAVRVA
+174 PDGPTLGLFAVRAA
-188 RVGEQPLYVIG
+188 RVGEQPLSVIG

-213 PTGTRVLLYQNLDA
+213 PAGTRVLLYQNLDA

-239 PAAGVDQI
+239 PAAGVDKV
-247 APLVAQV
+247 APLVTKV
-254 RDTLEESQR
+254 RDTLQESQS
-263 VIHWTSDSADAEVFH
+263 VIRWTSDSADAEVFH
-278 AIPLTGPIFSAT
+278 AIPLTGPVFNAVNQSAT
-290 IQGSLNQGSPNQGSL
+290 T
-305 NQSPRNQSPAN
+305 QSSATQSG
-316 QSPANQQLMGVLL
+316 ANQQLMGVLL

-342 QIVSTAML
+342 QVISTAML
-350 VGGAGIFVAVLA
+350 VGGIGILVAVLA

-404 AAAFNRMTEDLVQQ
+404 AASFNRMTEDLAQQ

-458 AKQKSP
+458 AKQKAP

-493 EFSKMPQ
+493 EFSRMPQ
-500 PQRRPTQ
+500 PQRQPTQ

-522 LRDSDR
+522 LRGNDQ
-528 VTDRVTDKEKNKIA
+528 VNHKEENQIS
-542 VRIELAEALPEISAD
+542 VHTELADALPEISAD

-571 AIDAMPQGGELAIRT
+571 AIDAMPQGGDLTIRT
-586 RTLDDRIELSVS
+586 GTLSDRVELSVS

-642 SVQST
+642 SVEST

-664 YSASLR
+664 PSASLR

>member
-28 STIRRRFEQADQDR
+28 STIRRTFEQADQVR
-42 ANAVAAQFRSEFGR
+42 ANAVAAQFRSEFQR
-56 RGLEVSRKVESVAA
+56 RGLEVARKVESVAA
-70 SETVQHIA
+70 SETAQHIV
-78 LEMNRGAADSG
+78 LEMSRGATNPG
-89 GYVGQAHTL
+89 EYVGEAHTL
-98 AGQQHLDFL
+98 ARQQQLDFL
-107 ELVDYRGAIL
+107 ELVDDRGAIL

-130 AAISQ
+130 AAIPQ
-135 TTISQATPPQAM
+135 ATLPQATHQATP
-147 PAQTTLA
+147 
-154 QATTPA
+154 PA

-199 GERLDQGFLSTLDI
+199 GERLDQGFLATLDI
-213 PTGTRVLLYQNLDA
+213 PAGTRVLLYQNLDA

-254 RDTLEESQR
+254 RDTLQESQR
-263 VIHWTSDSADAEVFH
+263 VIHWTSDPADAEVFH
-278 AIPLTGPIFSAT
+278 AIPLTGPIFSA
-290 IQGSLNQGSPNQGSL
+290 G
-305 NQSPRNQSPAN
+305 NQSAAN
-316 QSPANQQLMGVLL
+316 QSAANQSAANQSATGQSGANQQLMGVLL

-342 QIVSTAML
+342 RVVSAAML
-350 VGGAGIFVAVLA
+350 VGGAGILVAVLA

-386 GDLGAK
+386 GDLNAK

-404 AAAFNRMTEDLVQQ
+404 AASFNRMTEDLVQQ

-473 GTATLLAEINN
+473 GTATLLAEIDN

-500 PQRRPTQ
+500 PQRQPTQ

-528 VTDRVTDKEKNKIA
+528 VTDREKNKIA
-542 VRIELAEALPEISAD
+542 VRTEFAEALPEISAD

-571 AIDAMPQGGELAIRT
+571 AIDAMPQGGELVIRT

-642 SVQST
+642 SVDSA